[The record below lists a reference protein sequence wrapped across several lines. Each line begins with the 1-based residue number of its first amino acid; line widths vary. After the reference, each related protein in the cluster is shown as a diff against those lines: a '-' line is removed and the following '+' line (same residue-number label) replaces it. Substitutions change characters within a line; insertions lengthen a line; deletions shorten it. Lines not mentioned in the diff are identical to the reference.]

1 MTRNQF
7 LALCLA
13 YGIAPAIALE
23 NENVRA
29 ALAARDAAAVE
40 YALANEV

>member
-23 NENVRA
+23 NENVCS
-29 ALAARDAAAVE
+29 ALRARDADAVE
-40 YALANEV
+40 FALANEF